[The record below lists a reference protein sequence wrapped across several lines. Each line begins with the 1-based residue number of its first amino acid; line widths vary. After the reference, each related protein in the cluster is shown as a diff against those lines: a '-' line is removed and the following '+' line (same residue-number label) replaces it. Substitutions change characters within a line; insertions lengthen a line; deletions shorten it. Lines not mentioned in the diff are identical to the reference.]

1 MFKNYF
7 KTAWRNLLINRVSSL
22 INISGLAIGLAT
34 SIMIM
39 LVVMN
44 EFSYDKFNT
53 HLKDIYLVM
62 KNQQHADGISTGDA
76 TPGPIAS
83 ALGSEMPGVKYA
95 ARIAYFGNQV
105 ISANNKVI
113 YQSGAYVD
121 PDIFNIMTFP
131 TVSGNPAASLQD
143 PRSVVITEETAQKLF
158 KENNPVGK
166 TITLNNK
173 NTFTITSVVKNIP
186 FNSSVKFDMALPFS
200 FYETENP
207 WLTKW
212 DDNRIQTWVQLKP
225 HANLAS
231 LNTQM
236 TKLVQVRSNDTTVSL
251 FAYPL
256 SRLNLYGSFSNGK
269 PNGGKIN
276 LMFLLMGLGAFVLI
290 IACINFMNIATARS
304 EHRSLEVGVRKVLGA
319 SRKSLIYQFLSE
331 ALLMSL
337 IATIIGVVIAQITL
351 PLLNEYTGQHIQFHL
366 SDYRIWLMF
375 LATCTITGLVAG
387 SYPALFLSRFAVI
400 KVLKGIGI
408 SATKG
413 VGLRKTL
420 VAVQFVISIAMI
432 IGTIVIYS
440 QINYVRN
447 RPLGYAK
454 DNLIDITAT
463 GELKDHFDLFKNKL
477 SQIHG
482 VVNVSTG
489 DNDIVNFGGAVS
501 GMDYP
506 GKPSG
511 LDIPVIIS
519 SVGYNWTKTAGIKM
533 VAGRNF
539 NPSFGTD
546 TSSCIIN
553 EAAIHSLGLKEP
565 VLGELLGGSKVIGV
579 FQNFVYNNPSGIVE
593 PMRLTLNTGG
603 LSHIFVRIKNDNEW
617 RNTLAQIE
625 SVAKKINP
633 AFPFDFTF
641 TKDVFNQ
648 RFQQADTAGFMA
660 TVFGCMAILIA
671 CLGLFGLSAFVI
683 ERRGREMSIRKV
695 FGASAR
701 DVWILLSEDFLKPV
715 FIAILIVIPLSV
727 WVADALLSN
736 VVYRVPLEWWMFA
749 LAALSVITIAL
760 LTVSVQAIKA
770 AVTNPVKNLRT
781 E

>member
-1 MFKNYF
+1 MFKNYI
-7 KTAWRNLLINRVSSL
+7 KTAWRNLLRNRVSSF
-22 INISGLAIGLAT
+22 INLSGLAIGLAT

-39 LVVMN
+39 MVVMN

-53 HLKDIYLVM
+53 HLRDTYLVM
-62 KNQQHADGISTGDA
+62 KNQQHADGISTGDV

-83 ALGSEMPGVKYA
+83 ALRSEMPGVKYA
-95 ARIAYFGNQV
+95 ARIAYFGDQV
-105 ISANNKVI
+105 ISANNKVV
-113 YQSGAYVD
+113 YQSGVYVD
-121 PDIFNIMTFP
+121 PDIFKIMTFP
-131 TVSGNPAASLQD
+131 ALSGNPAASLQD
-143 PRSVVITEETAQKLF
+143 PHSVVITEETAMKLF
-158 KENNPVGK
+158 NEKDPVGK

-173 NTFTITSVVKNIP
+173 NSFTVTSVIKNIP
-186 FNSSVKFDMALPFS
+186 FNSSVKFGMAFPFS
-200 FYETENP
+200 FYESENP

-225 HANLAS
+225 HAEVAS
-231 LNTQM
+231 LNTLM
-236 TKLVQVRSNDTTVSL
+236 TKLVQARSNDSTVSL

-256 SRLNLYGSFSNGK
+256 SRLNLYRSFSNGK
-269 PNGGKIN
+269 QNGGKID
-276 LMFLLMGLGAFVLI
+276 LMILLMALGGFVLL

-319 SRKSLIYQFLSE
+319 SRKSLVYQFLRE
-331 ALLMSL
+331 AILMAF
-337 IATIIGVVIAQITL
+337 IATIIGLIIAQLVL
-351 PLLNEYTGQHIQFHL
+351 PLLNQYSGQQIPFHF
-366 SDYRIWLMF
+366 SDYRIWLML
-375 LATCTITGLVAG
+375 LATCLITGLIAG
-387 SYPALFLSRFAVI
+387 SYPALFLSRFRII
-400 KVLKGIGI
+400 KVLKGIGV
-408 SATKG
+408 SANKG
-413 VGLRKTL
+413 AGLRKTL
-420 VAVQFVISIAMI
+420 VAIQFVISIAMI

-447 RPLGYAK
+447 RPLGYDK

-463 GELKDHFDLFKNKL
+463 GELKDHYDLFKNKL
-477 SQIHG
+477 SQIQG
-482 VVNVSTG
+482 VINVSTG
-489 DNDIVNFGGAVS
+489 DENIVNFGGSVS

-506 GKPSG
+506 GKIPG
-511 LDIPVIIS
+511 RDIPVIIS
-519 SVGYNWTKTAGIKM
+519 SVGYDWTKTAGIK
-533 VAGRNF
+533 VIEGRDF
-539 NPSFGTD
+539 NPAFGTD
-546 TSSCIIN
+546 TTACIIN
-553 EAAIHSLGLKEP
+553 KAAVHSLGLKEP
-565 VLGELLGGSKVIGV
+565 VLGQLLGGNKVIGV
-579 FQNFVYNNPSGIVE
+579 FQNFVYNNPSGIVA

-625 SVAKKINP
+625 SAAKKINP

-641 TKDVFNQ
+641 TKDVFLQ

-660 TVFGCMAILIA
+660 TVFGCMAIFIA

-695 FGASAR
+695 FGASAK
-701 DVWILLSEDFLKPV
+701 DVWFHLSGDFLKPV

-727 WVADALLSN
+727 WVAHASLSG
-736 VVYRVPLEWWMFA
+736 VIYRVPLQWWMFA
-749 LAALSVITIAL
+749 LAALLVIAIAL

>member
-533 VAGRNF
+533 VAGRDF